1 MDITLKE
8 GRGKR
13 MFDQSIIED
22 ARQII
27 AASIEAVLPDAAVER
42 ALGGRVIQRPVTLIA
57 IGKAGW
63 RMADAAYR
71 VLPKGSVKQGIVVT
85 KYGHCEGPI
94 GNLELFEA
102 GHPVPDENGV
112 KATARVLDMVRLLTA
127 EDEVILLISG
137 GGSALFEYPAE
148 GVTLE
153 DIADVTRQL
162 LACGADITQIN
173 CIRKR
178 LSGVKGGK
186 LALEIAPAKTF
197 SIILSDVL
205 GDPLDAIASGP
216 AYPDRTTCEDAKEI
230 IEKYRLSLNDR
241 MLAAMEIETPKAL
254 PGVETFVAGNV
265 QALCAAAVMQAR
277 KLGYAA
283 RIMDESLCCEAREA
297 GAMMAEY
304 ARREQGPCALIWGGE
319 TVVHLKGSGKGGRNQ
334 EAALGAAQ
342 GIADMENVCVFA
354 VGSDGTDGPT
364 DAAGGIVTGEFYE
377 RATPERVHAH
387 LENNDAYPLLRDMGA
402 LIMTGPTGTNVNDL
416 YMLLKR

>member
-1 MDITLKE
+1 MHN
-8 GRGKR
+8 R
-13 MFDQSIIED
+13 SIIED
-22 ARQII
+22 ANQII
-27 AASIEAVLPDAAVER
+27 KVSIEAVLPDAAVER
-42 ALGGRVIQRPVTLIA
+42 ALSRHEIARPVTLVSL
-57 IGKAGW
+57 GKAGW

-71 VLPKGSVKQGIVVT
+71 VLGADKVKQGIVVT
-85 KYGHCEGPI
+85 KYDHCEGPI
-94 GNLELFEA
+94 GCLELYES

-112 KATARVLDMVRLLTA
+112 KATARVLEMVRSLTA

-137 GGSALFEYPAE
+137 GGSALFEYPTE

-153 DIADVTRQL
+153 DIADATRQL
-162 LACGADITQIN
+162 LACGADITEIN

-216 AYPDRTTCEDAKEI
+216 AYPDQTTCEDAKAI
-230 IEKYRLSLNDR
+230 IEKYQLRFSDK

-265 QALCAAAVMQAR
+265 QELCAAAAR
-277 KLGYAA
+277 EAEKLGYAA
-283 RIMDESLCCEAREA
+283 KVMDEGLCCEARKA
-297 GAMMAEY
+297 GAMMAQY
-304 ARREQGPCALIWGGE
+304 ARETQGPCALIWGGE
-319 TVVHLKGSGKGGRNQ
+319 TVVYLKGKGKGGRNQ
-334 EAALGAAQ
+334 EAALSAAE
-342 GIADMENVCVFA
+342 GIAGMQDVCVFA
-354 VGSDGTDGPT
+354 LGSDGTDGPT
-364 DAAGGIVTGEFYE
+364 DAAGGMVTGEFF
-377 RATPERVHAH
+377 AKAAAERVQAH
-387 LENNDAYPLLRDMGA
+387 LDNNDAYPLLKEMGA

>member
-1 MDITLKE
+1 MHNHSMI
-8 GRGKR
+8 
-13 MFDQSIIED
+13 QD
-22 ARQII
+22 ANQII
-27 AASIEAVLPDAAVER
+27 RASIEAVLPDAAVER
-42 ALGGRVIQRPVTLIA
+42 ALGTYEITRPVTLISL
-57 IGKAGW
+57 GKAGW

-71 VLPKGSVKQGIVVT
+71 VLGEKNVKQGVVVT
-85 KYGHCEGPI
+85 KYDHCEGPI
-94 GNLELFEA
+94 GCLELYES

-112 KATARVLDMVRLLTA
+112 RATARVLEMVRSLTA

-148 GVTLE
+148 GVTLD

-178 LSGVKGGK
+178 LSRVKGGK

-216 AYPDRTTCEDAKEI
+216 AYPDQTTCGDAKAI
-230 IEKYRLSLNDR
+230 IEEYGMRLNSK
-241 MLAAMEIETPKAL
+241 MLAAMEIETPKEL
-254 PGVETFVAGNV
+254 PGVNTFVAGNV
-265 QALCAAAVMQAR
+265 QALCAAAAR
-277 KLGYAA
+277 EAEKLGYAA
-283 RIMDESLCCEAREA
+283 KVMDEGLCCEARQA
-297 GAMMAEY
+297 GEMMAKA
-304 ARREQGPCALIWGGE
+304 ARETEGPCALIWGGE
-319 TVVHLKGSGKGGRNQ
+319 TVVYLKGKGRGGRNQ
-334 EAALGAAQ
+334 EAALSAAE
-342 GIADMENVCVFA
+342 GIAGMENVCVFA

-364 DAAGGIVTGEFYE
+364 DAAGGMVTGEFFAKATAE
-377 RATPERVHAH
+377 RIRVH

-416 YMLLKR
+416 YMLIKR

>member
-1 MDITLKE
+1 MHN
-8 GRGKR
+8 R
-13 MFDQSIIED
+13 SIIED
-22 ARQII
+22 ANQII
-27 AASIEAVLPDAAVER
+27 KVSIEAVLPDVAVER
-42 ALGGRVIQRPVTLIA
+42 ALSRHEIARPVTLVSL
-57 IGKAGW
+57 GKAGW

-71 VLPKGSVKQGIVVT
+71 VLGADKVKQGIVVT
-85 KYGHCEGPI
+85 KYDHCEGPI
-94 GNLELFEA
+94 GCLELYES

-112 KATARVLDMVRLLTA
+112 KATARVLEMVRSLTA

-137 GGSALFEYPAE
+137 GGSALFEYPTE

-153 DIADVTRQL
+153 DIADATRQL
-162 LACGADITQIN
+162 LACGADITEIN

-216 AYPDRTTCEDAKEI
+216 AYPDQTTCEDAKAI
-230 IEKYRLSLNDR
+230 IEKYQLRFSDK

-265 QALCAAAVMQAR
+265 QELCAAAAR
-277 KLGYAA
+277 EAEKLGYAA
-283 RIMDESLCCEAREA
+283 KVMDEGLCCEARKA
-297 GAMMAEY
+297 GAMMAQY
-304 ARREQGPCALIWGGE
+304 ARETQGPCALIWGGE
-319 TVVHLKGSGKGGRNQ
+319 TVVYLKGKGKGGRNQ
-334 EAALGAAQ
+334 EAALSAAE
-342 GIADMENVCVFA
+342 GIAGMQDVCVFA
-354 VGSDGTDGPT
+354 LGSDGTDGPT
-364 DAAGGIVTGEFYE
+364 DAAGGMVTGEFF
-377 RATPERVHAH
+377 AKAAAERVQAH
-387 LENNDAYPLLRDMGA
+387 LDNNDAYPLLKEMGA

>member
-1 MDITLKE
+1 MHNC
-8 GRGKR
+8 
-13 MFDQSIIED
+13 SIIED
-22 ARQII
+22 ANQII
-27 AASIEAVLPDAAVER
+27 KVSIEAVLPDAAVER
-42 ALGGRVIQRPVTLIA
+42 ALSRHEIARPVTLVSL
-57 IGKAGW
+57 GKAGW

-71 VLPKGSVKQGIVVT
+71 VLGADKVKQGIVVT
-85 KYGHCEGPI
+85 KYDHCEGPI
-94 GNLELFEA
+94 GCLELYES

-112 KATARVLDMVRLLTA
+112 KATARVLEMVRSLTA

-137 GGSALFEYPAE
+137 GGSALFEYPTE

-153 DIADVTRQL
+153 DIADATRQL
-162 LACGADITQIN
+162 LACGADITEIN

-216 AYPDRTTCEDAKEI
+216 AYPDQTTCEDAKAI
-230 IEKYRLSLNDR
+230 IEKYQLKFSDK

-265 QALCAAAVMQAR
+265 QELCAAAAR
-277 KLGYAA
+277 EAEKLGYAA
-283 RIMDESLCCEAREA
+283 KVMDEGLCCEARKA
-297 GAMMAEY
+297 GAMMAQY
-304 ARREQGPCALIWGGE
+304 ARETQGPCALIWGGE
-319 TVVHLKGSGKGGRNQ
+319 TVVYLKGKGKGGRNQ
-334 EAALGAAQ
+334 EAALSAAE
-342 GIADMENVCVFA
+342 GIAGMQDVCVFA

-364 DAAGGIVTGEFYE
+364 DAAGGMVTGEFYAK
-377 RATPERVHAH
+377 ATAERVHAH
-387 LENNDAYPLLRDMGA
+387 LENNDAYPLLKDMDA